1 MEGEVGARA
10 QAQSGG
16 PDWVSSRHRRGVPE
30 STAYRSPEGATMP
43 ELQVTDVTFA
53 GRSLPYSSAELTIDD
68 PTDPTRWKLELS
80 GTDGA
85 FLKSTMGQDLM
96 LVVATSDGRTFS
108 GTAHA
113 GLVMGGDAIVH
124 GSDAPNID

>member
-1 MEGEVGARA
+1 
-10 QAQSGG
+10 
-16 PDWVSSRHRRGVPE
+16 
-30 STAYRSPEGATMP
+30 MP

-53 GRSLPYSSAELTIDD
+53 GRSLLFTSGTLTIDD
-68 PTDPTRWKLELS
+68 PTDPSRWKLELG

-96 LVVATSDGRTFS
+96 LVVATSDGRKFS

>member
-1 MEGEVGARA
+1 
-10 QAQSGG
+10 
-16 PDWVSSRHRRGVPE
+16 
-30 STAYRSPEGATMP
+30 MP

-53 GRSLPYSSAELTIDD
+53 GRPLPHTSAELTIDD

-96 LVVATSDGRTFS
+96 LVVTTSDGRTFS